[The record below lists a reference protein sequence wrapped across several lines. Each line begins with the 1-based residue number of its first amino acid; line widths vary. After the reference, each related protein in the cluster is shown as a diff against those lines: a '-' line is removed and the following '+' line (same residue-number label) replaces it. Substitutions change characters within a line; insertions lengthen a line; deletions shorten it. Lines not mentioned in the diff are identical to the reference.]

1 MLIIGVDIM
10 RKFLAIAL
18 AVCCVF
24 SLCACG
30 SKDTGEKERECGVYI
45 TMEANDVFT
54 VSCGTDEG
62 SGEFLLG
69 IISPRNFYVR
79 LRKGIDIRNLTCY
92 YIYIL
97 QNGGPHEI

>member
-1 MLIIGVDIM
+1 M
-10 RKFLAIAL
+10 
-18 AVCCVF
+18 

-62 SGEFLLG
+62 SDSFKNADESAIAAGTVIHLTLPV
-69 IISPRNFYVR
+69 IRPTAPKKPISNTASAFMTR
-79 LRKGIDIRNLTCY
+79 T
-92 YIYIL
+92 
-97 QNGGPHEI
+97 